1 MKQFIDAQ
9 TLIGVLDSG
18 NTRTQLTDELQKTL
32 EAMHDHAGDRP
43 KAKAKGTVN
52 LKLSLTLEG
61 GMVTI
66 EADVDSKRPKPVNG
80 QTRYWLTEDMR
91 LSTEHPKQTDMFNS
105 PREVASN

>member
-18 NTRTQLTDELQKTL
+18 NTRTQLTEELQDTL
-32 EAMHDHAGDRP
+32 QAMQEHAGDRP
-43 KAKAKGTVN
+43 KAKAKGSVT
-52 LKLSLTLEG
+52 LKLDLSLEG

-66 EADVDSKRPKPVNG
+66 EAEINSKRPKPVNG
-80 QTRYWLTEDMR
+80 QTRYWLTDDLR
-91 LSTEHPKQTDMFNS
+91 LSTEHPKQTDMFAA